1 MKIMFVSEI
10 LMGVNVDSA
19 EEEREDQRKI
29 ENPSELGSQWN
40 KGRFLFNWH
49 VLICKNLVCT

>member
-1 MKIMFVSEI
+1 MFVSEI